1 MATAKRYVVD
11 EAWAMTRKKLLF
23 IAACAVLVLLLVGFT
38 GLGIYNRQQEQK
50 LANAKKSVQQAV
62 QSYNF
67 NTQKPDDIEKSLG
80 ALYGQIQSLTVYTN
94 APGQSDFMKKSESI
108 RQSIAWLTEYSTYSK
123 KIGAMLADKQ
133 LGGKFVSS
141 DDALAQA
148 KKWQD
153 FNDALKKFQAFA
165 LIQKQH
171 DVLVASS
178 ANQVAIANKASDAYK
193 ANDATTIAAQSK
205 AANDELSKIQAV
217 YDDVYASVRV
227 QQALIIVTT
236 NKL

>member
-1 MATAKRYVVD
+1 
-11 EAWAMTRKKLLF
+11 MTRKKLLF
-23 IAACAVLVLLLVGFT
+23 IAACSALVLLLVGFT

-50 LANAKKSVQQAV
+50 LANAKKSVQQV
-62 QSYNF
+62 VKSYNF
-67 NTQKPDDIEKSLG
+67 NTQKPDNVEKSLG
-80 ALYGQIQSLTVYTN
+80 SLYGQIQNQTVHTN

-123 KIGAMLADKQ
+123 KIGAMLVDKQ
-133 LGGKFVSS
+133 LGGKFISS

-171 DVLVASS
+171 DALVAST

-205 AANDELSKIQAV
+205 AANDELAKIQAV
-217 YDDVYASVRV
+217 YDDIYASVRAQQV
-227 QQALIIVTT
+227 QIIETT
-236 NKL
+236 SKL